1 MYRSILLLTNVTSER
16 DAKGEALWFGGPGTD
31 TGGKVRGAQS
41 YYCVY
46 GKSPAEEAEIIANL
60 RARSTLG
67 VEAAKPIKTI
77 DTRDASVT
85 CGRYE
90 TWTSITGPTELVS
103 DGFWH
108 NLPLGETMKNIRV
121 EAPCGICVVFR

>member
-46 GKSPAEEAEIIANL
+46 GKSPAEEA
-60 RARSTLG
+60 
-67 VEAAKPIKTI
+67 AAKPIKTI